1 MPVRPQRLDETLVTR
16 WADDH
21 GWTFA
26 NAALTKSFAGQSYS
40 AGVAFVVRVAM
51 AAEAKDHH
59 PDIELTYGKVALR
72 WTTHDQGGV
81 TQLDLD
87 LAAACD
93 AMAPPP

>member
-1 MPVRPQRLDETLVTR
+1 
-16 WADDH
+16 
-21 GWTFA
+21 
-26 NAALTKSFAGQSYS
+26 
-40 AGVAFVVRVAM
+40 M